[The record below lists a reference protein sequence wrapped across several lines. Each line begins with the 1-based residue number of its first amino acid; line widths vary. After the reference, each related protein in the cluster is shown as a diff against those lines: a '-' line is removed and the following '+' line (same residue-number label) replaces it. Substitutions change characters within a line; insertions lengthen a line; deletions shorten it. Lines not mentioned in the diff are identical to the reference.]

1 VIPHSSTGQTD
12 LRSMYKQTV
21 VVLVCFSVTVANIM
35 TQRGLRGGKGLSD
48 LQVTVHQVGKSKQEP
63 GGRN

>member
-1 VIPHSSTGQTD
+1 MIPHSSTGQTD

-35 TQRGLRGGKGLSD
+35 TKSGLGGGKGLSD
-48 LQVTVHQVGKSKQEP
+48 LQVTVHHVGKAKQEP